1 MLVVASQILLYISLS
16 LLMGIM
22 LSKSVFASRM
32 PKYHIPKSIIYIVL
46 AGIVFFSFI
55 PALTIIL
62 NMSATMNLSA
72 AVTTVLFEFN
82 VGLAWLFMLLVIVV
96 LVFFFKYNLYEDKNA
111 AKFGLFFIVVLAV
124 VQSFAGHAF
133 EQAGIWGMAI
143 HTLHLLAVM
152 VWSGLLMILS
162 VFTVGKVDWKSVLS
176 WFTPLALIS
185 IIILGT
191 TGFLIADVISADPGG
206 NGRNIMQRLA
216 DSWMVDY
223 GQALLFKQLLLG
235 AIIGFGIING
245 IIFRSRLKYD
255 PDLQIQLWIRMEAI
269 LILLAMA
276 VTGFM
281 SEQAIP
287 TQIDTIINQEGA
299 SALYQ
304 SLLGENVPPEAIV
317 TLSLNMT
324 NTLPLIFALLF
335 FVGMIMIAKLRLH
348 ASLSFAMAICFVMF
362 GYFGLMLLV
371 V

>member
-1 MLVVASQILLYISLS
+1 MLVVVSQILLYISLS

-22 LSKSVFASRM
+22 LSKSIFATRM
-32 PKYHIPKSIIYIVL
+32 PKYNIPKSVIYIVL
-46 AGIVFFSFI
+46 AGIVCFSFI
-55 PALTIIL
+55 PALAIIL

-82 VGLAWLFMLLVIVV
+82 VGLAWMFMLLVIVV
-96 LVFFFKYNLYEDKNA
+96 LVFFFKYNLYEDKKA
-111 AKFGLFFIVVLAV
+111 ARFGLFFIVILAV

-133 EQAGIWGMAI
+133 EQAGVWGMTI

-152 VWSGLLMILS
+152 VWSGLLLILGM
-162 VFTVGKVDWKSVLS
+162 FTVGKVDWKSVLS

-185 IIILGT
+185 IIVLGT
-191 TGFLIADVISADPGG
+191 TGFLIADIVSADPGG
-206 NGRNIMQRLA
+206 NGRNIIQRLA
-216 DSWMVDY
+216 DSWMIDY

-245 IIFRSRLKYD
+245 IVFRNRLKHD
-255 PDLQIQLWIRMEAI
+255 PTLQIQQWLRMEAI
-269 LILLAMA
+269 LILLVMA
-276 VTGFM
+276 ITGFM

-299 SALYQ
+299 SVLYQ
-304 SLLGENVPPEAIV
+304 SLVEGDVPAEAIV

-324 NTLPLIFALLF
+324 NIVPLIFALVF
-335 FVGMIMIAKLRLH
+335 FTGMIVVAKLRLH

-371 V
+371 A